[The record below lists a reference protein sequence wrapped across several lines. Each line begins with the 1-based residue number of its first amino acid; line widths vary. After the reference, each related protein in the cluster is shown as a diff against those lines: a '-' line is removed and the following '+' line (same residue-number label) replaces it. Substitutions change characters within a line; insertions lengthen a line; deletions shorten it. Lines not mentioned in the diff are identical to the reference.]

1 MSRKAG
7 NIPEETRAAL
17 LKAAT
22 EEFAE
27 YGFEKSSLRRICT
40 RAGVTTGA
48 LYASFKDKD
57 DLFENVIKPVT
68 DHIDSVMGEHYER
81 ERTSDC
87 QKLLEPAGE
96 EEDVNAVLALLRYYF
111 RNRQVCSILFSHMEH
126 PAVAAFFDRLIGQ
139 IDAQGKAVAAL
150 IREGTG
156 EEIGDKSS
164 NEEVP
169 EFTADTIHWFSHL
182 QVDMVFYLI
191 EHETEEREAEMQAR
205 NMVRFMRGGFYALL
219 RKGSLTDIAKER

>member
-1 MSRKAG
+1 M
-7 NIPEETRAAL
+7 
-17 LKAAT
+17 
-22 EEFAE
+22 
-27 YGFEKSSLRRICT
+27 
-40 RAGVTTGA
+40 TTGA

-111 RNRQVCSILFSHMEH
+111 RNRQVCSILFSHREH

-150 IREGTG
+150 IREGIGEGSG

>member
-1 MSRKAG
+1 MLNTG
-7 NIPEETRAAL
+7 
-17 LKAAT
+17 
-22 EEFAE
+22 
-27 YGFEKSSLRRICT
+27 LRNHPSGGSAPGRT

-111 RNRQVCSILFSHMEH
+111 RNRQVCSILFSHREH

-150 IREGTG
+150 IREGIGEGSG

>member
-111 RNRQVCSILFSHMEH
+111 RNRQVCSILFSHREH

-150 IREGTG
+150 IREGIGEGSG

-164 NEEVP
+164 NE
-169 EFTADTIHWFSHL
+169 
-182 QVDMVFYLI
+182 
-191 EHETEEREAEMQAR
+191 
-205 NMVRFMRGGFYALL
+205 
-219 RKGSLTDIAKER
+219 

>member
-1 MSRKAG
+1 M
-7 NIPEETRAAL
+7 
-17 LKAAT
+17 
-22 EEFAE
+22 
-27 YGFEKSSLRRICT
+27 
-40 RAGVTTGA
+40 TTGA

-111 RNRQVCSILFSHMEH
+111 RNRQVCSILFSHREH

-150 IREGTG
+150 IREGIG
-156 EEIGDKSS
+156 EGSGE
-164 NEEVP
+164 
-169 EFTADTIHWFSHL
+169 TADTIHWFSHL

>member
-1 MSRKAG
+1 MSKKAG

-22 EEFAE
+22 DEFAE

-48 LYASFKDKD
+48 LYASFRDKD

-68 DHIDSVMGEHYER
+68 DHIDSVMGEHYRRER
-81 ERTSDC
+81 ESAGRD
-87 QKLLEPAGE
+87 LLDPAGE
-96 EEDVNAVLALLRYYF
+96 EEDVNAVLSLLRYYY
-111 RNRQVCSILFSHMEH
+111 RNRQVCSILFSHREH

-150 IREGTG
+150 IREGISAGAG
-156 EEIGDKSS
+156 EKSGDRKCRIYGRY
-164 NEEVP
+164 NPLVLY
-169 EFTADTIHWFSHL
+169 L

-191 EHETEEREAEMQAR
+191 GHETEEREAEMQAR
-205 NMVRFMRGGFYALL
+205 NMVRFIGADFMRCC
-219 RKGSLTDIAKER
+219 TKEV

>member
-1 MSRKAG
+1 
-7 NIPEETRAAL
+7 
-17 LKAAT
+17 
-22 EEFAE
+22 
-27 YGFEKSSLRRICT
+27 
-40 RAGVTTGA
+40 
-48 LYASFKDKD
+48 
-57 DLFENVIKPVT
+57 
-68 DHIDSVMGEHYER
+68 MGEHYER

-111 RNRQVCSILFSHMEH
+111 RNRQVCSILFSHREH

-150 IREGTG
+150 IREGIGEGSG

>member
-22 EEFAE
+22 DEFAE

-48 LYASFKDKD
+48 LYASFRDKD

-68 DHIDSVMGEHYER
+68 DHIDSVMGEHYKKER
-81 ERTSDC
+81 ESAGGE
-87 QKLLEPAGE
+87 LLDLAGE
-96 EEDVNAVLALLRYYF
+96 EEDVNAVLSLLRYYY
-111 RNRQVCSILFSHMEH
+111 RNRQVCSILFSHREH
-126 PAVAAFFDRLIGQ
+126 PAVASFFDLLIGQ

-150 IREGTG
+150 IRGGTG
-156 EEIGDKSS
+156 AKSG
-164 NEEVP
+164 NDEVR

-191 EHETEEREAEMQAR
+191 EHETEEREAERQVR

-219 RKGSLTDIAKER
+219 HQGSLTDIVKER